1 LKFLWFGYNFSFMD
15 ENASSAFGLQVV
27 VFALVSASFTT
38 IYLLQPVLPILQ
50 LEFGIDEKQA
60 SYGISA
66 VILGIAVANLPFG
79 RLADRRPIKPIIAM
93 GGGVVVICGMGCAF
107 VQHISYLVVLRFVQG
122 LFIPALTTCLAA
134 YLAKHL
140 PVERLNVVMG
150 SYVSATVAGGLGGR
164 LLGGWIHPP
173 LHWRYAFVTVSVLV
187 LAATLSALLFLP
199 SEEPKHQSASDE
211 VGFRDL
217 LKRADLLR
225 IYSVAFLSFWVF
237 SAMFN
242 YLPFYLAGPAFNAST
257 QRITFMYMAYV
268 LGIIAGPLSGK
279 LSNQFG
285 NGATICVGALI
296 IAISLS
302 ATHILSQWVVV
313 AGLCGI
319 CVGFFAIHAAAAG
332 TLNQKLK
339 SSRGRANS
347 LYILSYYL
355 GGAAGITVSGFGY
368 QKFGW
373 IGITGIGLALIL
385 VILAAGLVEM
395 RANPMP
401 GHNKQT
407 FRGY

>member
-1 LKFLWFGYNFSFMD
+1 MD
-15 ENASSAFGLQVV
+15 ENTPGSYGLQVI

-50 LEFGIDEKQA
+50 MEFGIDEKQA
-60 SYGISA
+60 SLGISA
-66 VILGIAVANLPFG
+66 VIMGIAVANLPFG
-79 RLADRRPIKPIIAM
+79 RLADRRPIKPIIAL
-93 GGGVVVICGMGCAF
+93 GGVVVVICGIGCAL
-107 VQHISYLVVLRFVQG
+107 VQQMSYLVALRFIQG

-199 SEEPKHQSASDE
+199 SENRKPESSCVE
-211 VGFRDL
+211 VGFLDL
-217 LKRADLLR
+217 LKRTELLR

-242 YLPFYLAGPAFNAST
+242 YLPFYLAGPAFKAST

-268 LGIIAGPLSGK
+268 LGIIVGPLSGR
-279 LSNQFG
+279 LSNQIG
-285 NGATICVGALI
+285 NGATICVGALVL
-296 IAISLS
+296 AISIS
-302 ATHILSQWVVV
+302 ATHILNQWAVV

-347 LYILSYYL
+347 LYILFYYL
-355 GGAAGITVSGFGY
+355 GGSLGITVSGFGY

-373 IGITGIGLALIL
+373 AGITSIGLALIF
-385 VILAAGLVEM
+385 VILAAGVVEI
-395 RANPMP
+395 
-401 GHNKQT
+401 KSTQDQK
-407 FRGY
+407 

>member
-60 SYGISA
+60 SYSISA